1 MNSNSYKHN
10 KIISVWLCAMCFF
23 IVLMIFIGGFTR
35 LTEAGLSIT
44 EWNPVSG
51 ILPPLNENSWN
62 IEFGKYKN
70 SPEYQNI
77 NFGMSLD
84 EFKSIYL
91 IEFIHRIAGRIT
103 GLLYIIPLFIFFL
116 KGYIKPNEVRIYFV
130 GLLLFLSQG
139 VMGWYMV
146 KSGLVLD
153 PHVSHYRLAAHLF
166 LAVLLY
172 TLFFWQFMKH
182 STTKGTCVVTP
193 VLRSSRTLSRLRSY
207 PSICSLVA
215 SFARSLVLFPSA
227 VSEKALCRLAII
239 VLLVQIVLGAFVA
252 GLDAGLIYNQFPL
265 MGAGFIP
272 DELKISTL
280 SWTSFSDPVFVQF
293 AHRMIAYLLSIIIVI
308 FCIKGWKIGN
318 KKFSLVLGYIFMAL
332 VIQVLAGIVT
342 LVYNVPIEFALLHQF
357 GAVVLLSCLVRAYF
371 LLKYS

>member
-1 MNSNSYKHN
+1 MNRHN
-10 KIISVWLCAMCFF
+10 KIISVWLCTMCFF

-70 SPEYQNI
+70 SPEYKNI

-103 GLLYIIPLFIFFL
+103 GLLYIIPLLIFLL
-116 KGYIKPNEVRIYFV
+116 KGYIKPNEVGIYCI
-130 GLLLFLSQG
+130 GLMLFLSQG

-146 KSGLVLD
+146 KSGLVFD
-153 PHVSHYRLAAHLF
+153 PHVSHYRLAAHLL

-172 TLFFWQFMKH
+172 TLFFWQFMK
-182 STTKGTCVVTP
+182 SK
-193 VLRSSRTLSRLRSY
+193 LD
-207 PSICSLVA
+207 I
-215 SFARSLVLFPSA
+215 VLFPAA
-227 VSEKALCRLAII
+227 VDVSLEKALCKFAII
-239 VLLVQIVLGAFVA
+239 VLLLQIVLGAFVA
-252 GLDAGLIYNQFPL
+252 GLDAGLVYNQFPL
-265 MGAGFIP
+265 MGEGFVPNEI
-272 DELKISTL
+272 KISTL
-280 SWTSFSDPVFVQF
+280 SLSSFSDPVFVQF
-293 AHRMIAYLLSIIIVI
+293 AHRMTAYLLSVIIVI

-318 KKFSLVLGYIFMAL
+318 KKFSLVLGCIFMAL
-332 VIQVLAGIVT
+332 VIQVLLGIVT
-342 LVYNVPIEFALLHQF
+342 LVYNVPIELALLHQL
-357 GAVVLLSCLVRAYF
+357 GAVLLLSCLIWAYF

>member
-1 MNSNSYKHN
+1 MNGHN
-10 KIISVWLCAMCFF
+10 KIISVWLCTMCFF

-70 SPEYQNI
+70 SPEYKNI

-103 GLLYIIPLFIFFL
+103 GLLYIIPLLIFLL
-116 KGYIKPNEVRIYFV
+116 KGYIKPNEVGIYCI
-130 GLLLFLSQG
+130 GLMLFLSQG

-146 KSGLVLD
+146 KSGLVFD
-153 PHVSHYRLAAHLF
+153 PHVSHYRLAAHLL

-172 TLFFWQFMKH
+172 TLFFWQFMK
-182 STTKGTCVVTP
+182 SK
-193 VLRSSRTLSRLRSY
+193 LD
-207 PSICSLVA
+207 I
-215 SFARSLVLFPSA
+215 VLFPAA
-227 VSEKALCRLAII
+227 VDVSLEKALCKFAII
-239 VLLVQIVLGAFVA
+239 VLLLQIVLGAFVA
-252 GLDAGLIYNQFPL
+252 GLDAGLVYNQFPL
-265 MGAGFIP
+265 MGEGFVPNEI
-272 DELKISTL
+272 KISTL
-280 SWTSFSDPVFVQF
+280 SLSSFSDPVFVQF
-293 AHRMIAYLLSIIIVI
+293 AHRMTAYLLSVIIVI

-318 KKFSLVLGYIFMAL
+318 KKFSLVLGCIFMAL
-332 VIQVLAGIVT
+332 VIQVLLGIVT
-342 LVYNVPIEFALLHQF
+342 LVYNVPIELALLHQL
-357 GAVVLLSCLVRAYF
+357 GAVLLLSCLIWAYF

>member
-1 MNSNSYKHN
+1 MNGHN
-10 KIISVWLCAMCFF
+10 KIISVWLCTMCFF

-70 SPEYQNI
+70 SPEYKNI

-103 GLLYIIPLFIFFL
+103 GLLYIIPLLIFLL
-116 KGYIKPNEVRIYFV
+116 KGYIKPNEVGIYCI
-130 GLLLFLSQG
+130 GLMLFLSQG

-146 KSGLVLD
+146 KSGLVFD
-153 PHVSHYRLAAHLF
+153 PHVSHYRLAAHLL

-172 TLFFWQFMKH
+172 TLFFWQFMK
-182 STTKGTCVVTP
+182 SK
-193 VLRSSRTLSRLRSY
+193 LD
-207 PSICSLVA
+207 I
-215 SFARSLVLFPSA
+215 VLFPAA
-227 VSEKALCRLAII
+227 VDVSLEKALCKFAII
-239 VLLVQIVLGAFVA
+239 VLLLQIVLGAFVA
-252 GLDAGLIYNQFPL
+252 GLDAGLVYNQFPL
-265 MGAGFIP
+265 MGEGFVPNEI
-272 DELKISTL
+272 KISTL
-280 SWTSFSDPVFVQF
+280 SLSSFSDPVFVQF
-293 AHRMIAYLLSIIIVI
+293 AHRMTAYLLSVIIVI

-318 KKFSLVLGYIFMAL
+318 KKLSLVLGYIFVAL
-332 VIQVLAGIVT
+332 VIQVLLGIVT
-342 LVYNVPIEFALLHQF
+342 LVYNVPIELALLHQL
-357 GAVVLLSCLVRAYF
+357 GAVLLLSCLIWAYF